1 MAWCAACS
9 PSSSIARG
17 RSSRAIL
24 IIANELSHGHRDRLP
39 AGIRRRGGAAR
50 RFRRG
55 TGRAPPGARERL
67 SESQARHPQWLCTPG
82 GEPGRRGFAAP
93 PRRRILLGARRRTLG
108 IKRST
113 RRRGRALRR
122 VRAQS
127 QAWCFP
133 GRLVSLAGAVL
144 HRESGGIRLARRS
157 APALVR
163 GVRRGDPRPRSRSH
177 RRAPA
182 LDRDRGCERR
192 AAHASRADRADAVP
206 GRSRDRQAGS
216 GGARGGLRQCAHR
229 ALPRS
234 ALRDRDA
241 AARDRG
247 GPARTARRVFPGRRA
262 RRPAVVYLASRSP
275 RRRELLLQMGVRFE
289 PLQFRE
295 GQRQD
300 EDTDEAVRPGE
311 QPDDYVRRV
320 TRLKAEAAWKRVVMR
335 RGLQRKPVLA
345 ADTTV
350 ALAGEILGKP
360 ADRADADRILRTL
373 SGTQHRVLT
382 AIALAFEERLEL
394 AVSQSLVTL
403 AFLDDAR
410 IASYVQSG
418 EPFDKAGAY
427 AIQGRAGAFV
437 SRLEGSYTGVMG
449 LPLYETGELLRKF
462 GIVVP

>member
-1 MAWCAACS
+1 MAWCASCS

-144 HRESGGIRLARRS
+144 HRESGGIRLARRG

-206 GRSRDRQAGS
+206 GRSRDRQAG
-216 GGARGGLRQCAHR
+216 
-229 ALPRS
+229 
-234 ALRDRDA
+234 
-241 AARDRG
+241 
-247 GPARTARRVFPGRRA
+247 
-262 RRPAVVYLASRSP
+262 
-275 RRRELLLQMGVRFE
+275 
-289 PLQFRE
+289 
-295 GQRQD
+295 
-300 EDTDEAVRPGE
+300 
-311 QPDDYVRRV
+311 
-320 TRLKAEAAWKRVVMR
+320 AAWKRGVMR
-335 RGLQRKPVLA
+335 GGLKRKPVLA

-394 AVSQSLVTL
+394 AVSESLVTF